1 MMLDKYSETQTAR
14 VVADGKVTVGSVNL
28 LFQLGTA
35 LSIYGCSRFAEENVA
50 AAAAAADMEDG
61 AGYVVARGLGP
72 AAAKP
77 ALDERDGA
85 GEVAGFWGYLL
96 QIIYQV
102 KIIQLGAG
110 TFPCSSLERDI
121 YAVHSADC
129 RVPTFAD
136 LVCCSCMHAW
146 RASRFAFE
154 AQLLVLAC

>member
-1 MMLDKYSETQTAR
+1 MLDKYSETQTAR

-121 YAVHSADC
+121 YAVHC
-129 RVPTFAD
+129 RLQSTD
-136 LVCCSCMHAW
+136 IC
-146 RASRFAFE
+146 
-154 AQLLVLAC
+154 

>member
-102 KIIQLGAG
+102 KIIQLGG
-110 TFPCSSLERDI
+110 PSHVPHWRETSMLCT
-121 YAVHSADC
+121 ADC

-136 LVCCSCMHAW
+136 LVCCSCMHGGG
-146 RASRFAFE
+146 
-154 AQLLVLAC
+154 LVLLSRRNY